1 MSKHHHA
8 LNNLLAEDGETATLE
23 TADGEVLATFG
34 AATTIAADTMLG
46 DLMACLI
53 DELKTAPD
61 VWQKMPEHQ
70 QQDMIYRVQQR
81 VQSAIH
87 EAVQIIASDN
97 RPTIV
102 ATVESVTVKDG
113 IKAVV
118 TLPKSDAQRQELFDA
133 AGMAVL
139 LIVGGAAGYY
149 GGSDQV
155 KPDLDQPAL
164 NGFGDGK
171 QTELDRAA

>member
-1 MSKHHHA
+1 VCDRIHV
-8 LNNLLAEDGETATLE
+8 LDQGRTLAEGTPQEIRSNLDVTAAYLGE
-23 TADGEVLATFG
+23 
-34 AATTIAADTMLG
+34 
-46 DLMACLI
+46 
-53 DELKTAPD
+53 
-61 VWQKMPEHQ
+61 
-70 QQDMIYRVQQR
+70 
-81 VQSAIH
+81 SAIH

-113 IKAVV
+113 IKVVV
-118 TLPKSDAQRQELFDA
+118 TLPKSDAQRHELFDA

-155 KPDLDQPAL
+155 KPDPDQPAL

>member
-1 MSKHHHA
+1 MTKKP
-8 LNNLLAEDGETATLE
+8 DTTETATPSSP
-23 TADGEVLATFG
+23 A
-34 AATTIAADTMLG
+34 IAGDTMTG

-53 DELKTAPD
+53 DEFKAAPD
-61 VWQKMPEHQ
+61 VWQKMPEDHQ
-70 QQDMIYRVQQR
+70 QDLIYRVQKR
-81 VQSAIH
+81 VQ
-87 EAVQIIASDN
+87 EAVRIAVEIIASDN

-118 TLPKSDAQRQELFDA
+118 ALPKSDAQRHELFDA

-149 GGSDQV
+149 GGADQV
-155 KPDLDQPAL
+155 QPDPDQPAL
-164 NGFGDGK
+164 NGFGAG
-171 QTELDRAA
+171 EREAA